1 VEVGTTLEKI
11 TGTGTRC
18 FPQGKWDGNEE
29 MGDCPRVPIG
39 GALSIGEKIAPAGMA
54 LAASADALAHG
65 YCRAVEQGGLPDPF
79 GN

>member
-1 VEVGTTLEKI
+1 
-11 TGTGTRC
+11 
-18 FPQGKWDGNEE
+18 

-39 GALSIGEKIAPAGMA
+39 GALSIGEKIAPPGMA